1 MLRITIFAVG
11 KLKERF
17 WKDAVAEYLKRL
29 GGYAKIEVRELPDS
43 NAEKEASA
51 LLSAL
56 PERGPIILM
65 DIRGKETS
73 SEGLAQKIDN
83 YALNSDSHIS
93 FIIGGSDGGGK
104 HAQNHDQS
112 TQQGQP
118 LFHWGVPPLIN
129 KDFYL
134 QTACA
139 ACINGNRRSVSP

>member
-11 KLKERF
+11 KLKEQF

-73 SEGLAQKIDN
+73 SEGLAQKIGN

-93 FIIGGSDGGGK
+93 FIIG
-104 HAQNHDQS
+104 
-112 TQQGQP
+112 
-118 LFHWGVPPLIN
+118 
-129 KDFYL
+129 
-134 QTACA
+134 
-139 ACINGNRRSVSP
+139 

>member
-11 KLKERF
+11 KLKEQF

-43 NAEKEASA
+43 NVEKEASA

-93 FIIGGSDGGGK
+93 FIIGGSDGATKEVKQRATERISFGPITLPHNLARVVLLEQIYRAFK
-104 HAQNHDQS
+104 IIRHEPYH
-112 TQQGQP
+112 
-118 LFHWGVPPLIN
+118 
-129 KDFYL
+129 K
-134 QTACA
+134 
-139 ACINGNRRSVSP
+139 